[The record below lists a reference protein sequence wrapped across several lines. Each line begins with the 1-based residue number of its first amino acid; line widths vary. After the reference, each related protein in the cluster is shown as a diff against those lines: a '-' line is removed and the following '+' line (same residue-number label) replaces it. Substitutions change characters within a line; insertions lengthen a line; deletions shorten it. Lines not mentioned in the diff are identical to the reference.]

1 MVQFGALFATYSPQ
15 RGPFPA
21 LTAPDLS
28 PTMLHMRIGLLAD
41 THLPGRIRTL
51 DELGPEPA
59 RFFSTVDLI
68 LHAGDLTSP
77 IVLDWLEQFAPVLC
91 ATGNN
96 DPIPDPRI
104 QDVQTLEIH
113 GWSIGMVHS
122 LDRQFRPMSELQR
135 HFPAP
140 VDVMI
145 AGHTHMEALEY
156 RDGVVLINTGSIT
169 FPRHKEL
176 RLGGVGLLELAPDH
190 LSARV
195 WPLGETPGRPNP
207 CETLSLDI
215 ENGRMVSAREGAD
228 SVSPTLR
235 SAGLSQV
242 PISSP

>member
-1 MVQFGALFATYSPQ
+1 MH
-15 RGPFPA
+15 
-21 LTAPDLS
+21 
-28 PTMLHMRIGLLAD
+28 HMRIGLLAD

-59 RFFSTVDLI
+59 QFFSTVDLI

-104 QDVQTLEIH
+104 QDVQTLEVH
-113 GWSIGMVHS
+113 GWRIGMVHS

-145 AGHTHMEALEY
+145 AGHTHMEVLEY

-176 RLGGVGLLELAPDH
+176 RLGGVGLLELAPER

-195 WPLGETPGRPNP
+195 WPLGETPGHPNP
-207 CETLSLDI
+207 CRDLSL
-215 ENGRMVSAREGAD
+215 ELRGGRVVGGQGSPESYAAAAD
-228 SVSPTLR
+228 
-235 SAGLSQV
+235 GLG
-242 PISSP
+242 

>member
-1 MVQFGALFATYSPQ
+1 MHY
-15 RGPFPA
+15 
-21 LTAPDLS
+21 
-28 PTMLHMRIGLLAD
+28 MRIGLLAD

-91 ATGNN
+91 STGNN
-96 DPIPDPRI
+96 DPIPDPRV
-104 QDVQTLEIH
+104 QDVQTLEVH

-122 LDRQFRPMSELQR
+122 LDRQFRPMRELQR

-145 AGHTHMEALEY
+145 AGHTHLEALEY
-156 RDGVVLINTGSIT
+156 RDGVVLVNTGSIT
-169 FPRHKEL
+169 FPQHKEL
-176 RLGGVGLLELAPDH
+176 RLGGVGLLELAPGR

-195 WPLGETPGRPNP
+195 WPLGETPGSPNP
-207 CETLSLDI
+207 CRTLTLQI
-215 ENGRMVSAREGAD
+215 RGGRVVGGGGAVESYAAAAAD
-228 SVSPTLR
+228 
-235 SAGLSQV
+235 GQG
-242 PISSP
+242 

>member
-1 MVQFGALFATYSPQ
+1 MA
-15 RGPFPA
+15 
-21 LTAPDLS
+21 
-28 PTMLHMRIGLLAD
+28 HMRIGLLAD

-91 ATGNN
+91 STGNN
-96 DPIPDPRI
+96 DPIPDPRV
-104 QDVQTLEIH
+104 QDVQTLEVH

-122 LDRQFRPMSELQR
+122 LDRQFRPMRELQR

-140 VDVMI
+140 VDIMI
-145 AGHTHMEALEY
+145 AGHTHLEALEY
-156 RDGVVLINTGSIT
+156 RDGVVLVNTGSIT
-169 FPRHKEL
+169 FPQHKEL
-176 RLGGVGLLELAPDH
+176 RLGGVGLLVLAPKR

-207 CETLSLDI
+207 CRALSL
-215 ENGRMVSAREGAD
+215 EMRGGRVVGGSGPVESYAAAAAD
-228 SVSPTLR
+228 
-235 SAGLSQV
+235 GQG
-242 PISSP
+242 